1 LETIPHPSPRKGSVR
16 ESLQDFINGFVHR
29 GISDR
34 SFEEQKFIKRYNQF
48 FLCCILFFISGF
60 LFKFFN
66 GLYLSSFV
74 CLGSFALALANYFI
88 LHRNNQRW
96 HLAKYVLLA
105 LVNLAIVS
113 LSYVEGLLSGTYVF
127 LFPFIVSQTFI
138 LNYEEKT
145 AFRLSIVISVIS
157 IALVFV
163 ISPSI
168 SNSQFL
174 ASNNY
179 RSLFYMNSFIAFII
193 SCLFAYLVIKEN
205 KKNEL
210 GLVQERIFLDTIY
223 NTSLD
228 AVFIIDCK
236 SLKIHDCNRQAIE
249 LFGASD
255 KTELLNTSI
264 ETWMIDQ
271 YNGESLPEILTQ
283 DTRETWKGEIQCVT
297 KKETRFVGSV
307 FIAPFTNKEIE
318 FRKISIIDITDY
330 KKAEMALIEAK
341 EKAEEAALSK
351 ARFVSNMSHELRT
364 PLNGIIGTTNLLL
377 QDEIFP
383 HQQEHF
389 DILKFSSEHMLDLIN
404 DVLDV
409 NKIDAGKFELE
420 KRPWN
425 IKIFAEKI
433 EAIFHNQFAA
443 KNIDFQV
450 KVDHTLD
457 RKLIFD
463 ATRLGQVM
471 NNLLANALKFTHR
484 GNVIFEIRNLSST
497 SDAVMVGFSV
507 KDSGIGIE
515 AQKLPHI
522 FERFYQ
528 ADVMT
533 TRKYGGSGLGLSI
546 SKKLVELFNGELKV
560 ESEVYKGSRF
570 FFTLT
575 LQNYI
580 EKKPL
585 LEDNIVQ
592 VPLFSSAK
600 VLIAEDNPV
609 NLMIARKFLQKWNLD
624 ISEAHD
630 GVQAIEIF
638 NQKKFDILLLDL
650 EMPEKD
656 GYSVLEEVR
665 RINPTIPVIAFTAA
679 SFENMGF
686 LLREKGFNDYVQ
698 KPFKPEELHSKIMK
712 FLQRNNAA

>member
-1 LETIPHPSPRKGSVR
+1 MLRSLRDLIDHFVYSGLGNIP
-16 ESLQDFINGFVHR
+16 N
-29 GISDR
+29 
-34 SFEEQKFIKRYNQF
+34 FEERKFAIRYNQF
-48 FLCCILFFISGF
+48 FLCCIVLFIAGF

-66 GLYLSSFV
+66 GFYLSSFV
-74 CLGSFALALANYFI
+74 CLGSFALSLANYFL
-88 LHRNNQRW
+88 LHRNSRRR
-96 HLAKYVLLA
+96 HLAKYSLLA

-113 LSYVEGLLSGTYVF
+113 LSYVEGLLSGSYLF

-163 ISPSI
+163 LSPSI

-174 ASNNY
+174 ASDRY
-179 RSLFYMNSFIAFII
+179 RSIFYLNSFMAFIL
-193 SCLFAYLVIKEN
+193 SGLFAYLVIKEN

-210 GLVQERIFLDTIY
+210 VLVQERIFLDTIF

-236 SLKIHDCNRQAIE
+236 SLKIHDCNRQAIT
-249 LFGASD
+249 LFEATT

-271 YNGESLPEILTQ
+271 YNGDKLPAILTQ
-283 DTRETWKGEIQCVT
+283 DIRGPWKGEIQCIT
-297 KKETRFVGSV
+297 RKETRFVGSV

-318 FRKISIIDITDY
+318 FRKISIIDITEY
-330 KKAEMALIEAK
+330 KKAETALIEAK

-364 PLNGIIGTTNLLL
+364 PLNGIIGITNLLL
-377 QDEIFP
+377 QEDIHA
-383 HQQEHF
+383 HQKEHF
-389 DILKFSSEHMLDLIN
+389 DILKFSSEHMLELIN

-409 NKIDAGKFELE
+409 NKIDAGKFDLE
-420 KRPWN
+420 KKPYN
-425 IKIFAEKI
+425 VKLFADRI

-450 KVDHTLD
+450 RVDASLD
-457 RKLIFD
+457 RKLVFD
-463 ATRLGQVM
+463 ATRLGQVL

-484 GNVIFEIRNLSST
+484 GLVTLDIKNLSAT
-497 SDAVMVGFSV
+497 SDAVMVNFSV
-507 KDSGIGIE
+507 TDTGIGIQ
-515 AQKLPHI
+515 ARKLPHI

-546 SKKLVELFNGELKV
+546 SKKLVELFKGELKV

-570 FFTLT
+570 HFTLT
-575 LQNYI
+575 LPSYI

-585 LEDNIVQ
+585 LEDNVAQ
-592 VPLFSSAK
+592 APLLTSAR

-609 NLMIARKFLQKWNLD
+609 NMMIARRFLQKWNLE

-630 GVQAIEIF
+630 GVQAIDIF
-638 NQKKFDILLLDL
+638 NQKEFDILLVDL

-665 RINPTIPVIAFTAA
+665 RINTTIPVIAFTAA

-686 LLREKGFNDYVQ
+686 LLREKGFTDYIQ

-712 FLQRNNAA
+712 FLQPKPINN